1 MKKQGRKKASVVNI
15 VGIGAFALILAAF
28 AVTNFVYY
36 KVKADIAGDGDMQA
50 YKGYIRHYVFI
61 TDDIE
66 RSFWQEV
73 YEGAKGRGEETG
85 VYLEAFGIGTAVEY
99 TKEERMQM
107 AIAAQVDGIVLEAD
121 ESQEMQQL
129 IDEAVENDIPVVT
142 VMTDSYGS
150 KRQSFIGFGNYNLG
164 REYGRQI
171 VKFAAEGDRKVL
183 VIMDGNMDSN
193 TQNMISTGIREA
205 ISNEGNHLKLEVETI
220 TDRDMTVFGSEEIV
234 RDIFLDVEN
243 LPDIIVC
250 LNEQDTV
257 SACQAAVDYNVVGE
271 VNIIGYYITDT
282 LANALERK
290 ILTSTI
296 VTDAGQ
302 MGINSVDAL
311 NEYIETGH
319 VNDFIVMEVQ
329 AITANHMGEY
339 TEDVEKESMP

>member
-1 MKKQGRKKASVVNI
+1 MKKQGRKQITMVNAL
-15 VGIGAFALILAAF
+15 GIAAF
-28 AVTNFVYY
+28 AVILVTFIITILVYDR
-36 KVKADIAGDGDMQA
+36 VQADITGDEGVQVD
-50 YKGYIRHYVFI
+50 KGHIRHYAFI

-66 RSFWQEV
+66 RSFWQKV
-73 YEGAKGRGEETG
+73 YEGAKERGEETD

-121 ESQEMQQL
+121 ESREIQQL
-129 IDEAVENDIPVVT
+129 IDEAVENNIPVVT

-164 REYGRQI
+164 REYARQI
-171 VKFAAEGDRKVL
+171 VKFATKEDKKVL

-193 TQNMISTGIREA
+193 TQNIISTGIRET

-220 TDRDMTVFGSEEIV
+220 TDRDMTAFGSEEIV

-257 SACQAAVDYNVVGE
+257 SACQAAVDYNVVGK
-271 VNIIGYYITDT
+271 VDIIGYYITDI

-319 VNDFIVMEVQ
+319 VNDFIVMGVE
-329 AITANHMGEY
+329 AITVNNMGEY
-339 TEDVEKESMP
+339 TEDVQEESMP

>member
-1 MKKQGRKKASVVNI
+1 MKKQGRKKVTMVN
-15 VGIGAFALILAAF
+15 VMGIAGVAVILATLII
-28 AVTNFVYY
+28 TNLVYNR
-36 KVKADIAGDGDMQA
+36 VQADITGDEGMQA
-50 YKGYIRHYVFI
+50 YKGYIRHYAFI
-61 TDDIE
+61 ADDIE

-73 YEGAKGRGEETG
+73 YEGAKGRGEDTD

-107 AIAAQVDGIVLEAD
+107 AIAAKVDGIVLEAD

-129 IDEAVENDIPVVT
+129 IDAAVENNIPVVT

-164 REYGRQI
+164 REYARQI
-171 VKFAAEGDRKVL
+171 VKFATKEDKKVL

-193 TQNMISTGIREA
+193 TQNIISTGIQET
-205 ISNEGNHLKLEVETI
+205 ISNEANHLKLEVEMI
-220 TDRDMTVFGSEEIV
+220 TDRDMTAFSSEEIV
-234 RDIFLDVEN
+234 RDIFLDVGN
-243 LPDIIVC
+243 MPDIIVC

-257 SACQAAVDYNVVGE
+257 SACQAAVDYNVVGK
-271 VNIIGYYITDT
+271 VDIIGYYITDT
-282 LANALERK
+282 LADALKRR

-339 TEDVEKESMP
+339 TEDVQKESMP